1 MERRARL
8 AASDYQAIGHAADTF
23 EWNAQN
29 ITFVASLVVQF
40 LVLAFSIFTL
50 FVGNP
55 PEVLSL
61 VLTLESVVQGVE
73 LAWYVLIGSLFRWGQ
88 RCFKRRRRPFNFGVE
103 FRYFDWYVTTPL
115 MLITLFFLCMYF
127 HNPCMREEQLA
138 EYPRFVGYLV
148 LIVLMD
154 WAMLTLGLVVELDV
168 RNVQQYS
175 PRLLLALGFLPFFAA
190 FTPHFD
196 VLAQRATTEGIAVV
210 AVTIVLWA
218 VYGAVSLWL
227 VGKDTAQTKNAW
239 FNILDIFSKNVAG
252 VVVSIVALAYDPD
265 AHGCPSPPPP
275 PAPPLA
281 PPPPL
286 A

>member
-1 MERRARL
+1 MQRGPP
-8 AASDYQAIGHAADTF
+8 SDYQPIAKGADHF

-29 ITFVASLVVQF
+29 VTFVVSLVVQF
-40 LVLAFSIFTL
+40 LVLAFSVITI
-50 FVGNP
+50 FVGSP

-73 LAWYVLIGSLFRWGQ
+73 LAWYVLIGFLFRYGQ
-88 RCFKRRRRPFNFGVE
+88 RCFKRRRPFDFGVE

-127 HNPCMREEQLA
+127 HNPCMREEELA

-168 RNVQQYS
+168 RSIQQYA
-175 PRLLLALGFLPFFAA
+175 PRCVLAIGFAPFLAA

-196 VLAQRATTEGIAVV
+196 VLSQRATTEGVVVV
-210 AVTIVLWA
+210 AVTIVLWT

-227 VGKDTAQTKNAW
+227 VGKDVAQTKNAW

-281 PPPPL
+281 PPPL